1 MGTPIMS
8 HEEMRHLLV
17 WALNS
22 SHPDDLAR
30 HVMAIAQ
37 SLQLDT
43 AVGLAA
49 QGLQAIVARIA

>member
-8 HEEMRHLLV
+8 HEEMRQLLV

-37 SLQLDT
+37 VLPAGYGRRAGRS
-43 AVGLAA
+43 GPERH
-49 QGLQAIVARIA
+49 G